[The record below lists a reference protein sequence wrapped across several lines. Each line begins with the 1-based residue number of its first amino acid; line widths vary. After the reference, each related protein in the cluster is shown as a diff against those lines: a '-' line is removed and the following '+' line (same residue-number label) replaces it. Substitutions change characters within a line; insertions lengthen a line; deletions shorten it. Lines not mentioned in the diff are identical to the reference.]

1 MARSRADVLCFGL
14 RTSLFPPGPGSG
26 FGIKLTNSG
35 FSPDSLDSPG
45 FRRKVGAAGGGRRSQ
60 RTGRKKKKKKSPN
73 GIILVAELDG
83 EVELSEASWEP
94 GAQRWSPG
102 RLMRVSP

>member
-1 MARSRADVLCFGL
+1 MG
-14 RTSLFPPGPGSG
+14 
-26 FGIKLTNSG
+26 
-35 FSPDSLDSPG
+35 
-45 FRRKVGAAGGGRRSQ
+45 VGGHRGQVG
-60 RTGRKKKKKKSPN
+60 KKKKSPN